1 MITPSMIYW
10 ITRMDAINGGAWGIM
25 VIAAIISAT
34 LFIVGTGLATKGK
47 GYYSESEDY
56 VRQVNEY
63 GRKLLRKSCL
73 MAILFLAMLLAIVFT
88 PTTKQTAAMYVIPA
102 IANNEKLRDTGDK
115 LYELAVEWINELHP
129 KK

>member
-25 VIAAIISAT
+25 VIAAIIAVA
-34 LFIVGTGLATKGK
+34 LFIVGIGLAAERKGC
-47 GYYSESEDY
+47 YSESEDY

-73 MAILFLAMLLAIVFT
+73 MAILFLAMLLVIVFT

-115 LYELAVEWINELHP
+115 LYEMAVEWINELRP